1 MGRKNSSFDYR
12 TLAGCI
18 LPKDILRL
26 FDVTGIEEKHAGR
39 SGPDGEEEVI
49 LRISLDEADSRST
62 LGHSLRP
69 NGFTE
74 GCDVTDFPLRGHRVI
89 LRFRRRRWLDAEGHN
104 VVLSRYQ
111 LAAPGTGYSAELAG
125 VLKRCM
131 DTMPVSASSLARY
144 FKINA
149 GNLLRCYKWTLSGFT
164 EWEQTPHADS
174 WVLLERNAG
183 ASLSIGQTELGG
195 SVRTIVSNPEAKGG
209 KGSLVAVIKGSD
221 PDDVDSVLRR
231 IPEER
236 RRGVRE
242 LVIHSPGMRMAAGK
256 EFQGAA
262 IVSAGRSDGD
272 REDILIERM
281 REFMEEIHGIQDL
294 PFFLFRCMGIFG

>member
-131 DTMPVSASSLARY
+131 DTMPVSASSLARC

-149 GNLLRCYKWTLSGFT
+149 GNLSRCYKWTLSGFT

-195 SVRTIVSNPEAKGG
+195 SVRTVVSNVEAKGG
-209 KGSLVAVIKGSD
+209 RGSLVAVIKGSD
-221 PDDVDSVLRR
+221 PDNVKSVLRK
-231 IPEER
+231 IPE
-236 RRGVRE
+236 
-242 LVIHSPGMRMAAGK
+242 
-256 EFQGAA
+256 
-262 IVSAGRSDGD
+262 
-272 REDILIERM
+272 
-281 REFMEEIHGIQDL
+281 
-294 PFFLFRCMGIFG
+294 

>member
-1 MGRKNSSFDYR
+1 MGRKSSSFDYR
-12 TLAGCI
+12 ALAGCI
-18 LPKDILRL
+18 LPKDILRF
-26 FDVTGIEEKHAGR
+26 FDVTGIEEAHAVR
-39 SGPDGEEEVI
+39 SGPDGEEETV
-49 LRISLDEADSRST
+49 LRISLDETDSRRA

-89 LRFRRRRWLDAEGHN
+89 LRFRRRRWLDAEGHS
-104 VVLSRYQ
+104 VVLSNFKP
-111 LAAPGTGYSAELAG
+111 AAPGTGYSAELAG
-125 VLKRCM
+125 ALKRYM

-144 FKINA
+144 FKIDA
-149 GNLLRCYKWTLSGFT
+149 GNLSRCCKGTLSGFAK
-164 EWEQTPHADS
+164 WEQAPHADS

-183 ASLSIGQTELGG
+183 ASLSIGETELGG
-195 SVRTIVSNPEAKGG
+195 SVRTVVSNAEAKGG

-221 PDDVDSVLRR
+221 PDDVESVLRR

-236 RRGVRE
+236 RMGVMEAEAHSGSMR
-242 LVIHSPGMRMAAGK
+242 LVAEKLFP
-256 EFQGAA
+256 GAA
-262 IVSAGRSDGD
+262 IVPTDRSDGASD
-272 REDILIERM
+272 DILIERM

>member
-1 MGRKNSSFDYR
+1 MGRKSSSFDYR

-18 LPKDILRL
+18 LPKDILRF

-39 SGPDGEEEVI
+39 FGPDGEEEVI
-49 LRISLDEADSRST
+49 LRISLDETDSRRT
-62 LGHSLRP
+62 LGHSLKP

-125 VLKRCM
+125 VLKRYM
-131 DTMPVSASSLARY
+131 DTMPVSASSLARH
-144 FKINA
+144 FKIERFNF
-149 GNLLRCYKWTLSGFT
+149 LRCYKECLSGFT
-164 EWEQTPHADS
+164 EWEQAPHADE

-183 ASLSIGQTELGG
+183 LSLSIGETELGG
-195 SVRTIVSNPEAKGG
+195 SVRTIVSNAEAKGG
-209 KGSLVAVIKGSD
+209 KGSLVAVIKGAD
-221 PDDVDSVLRR
+221 PDNVESVLRR

-256 EFQGAA
+256 EFPGAA
-262 IVSAGRSDGD
+262 IVSAGRSDGA

-281 REFMEEIHGIQDL
+281 REFRETIQGIKDL

>member
-125 VLKRCM
+125 VLKR
-131 DTMPVSASSLARY
+131 
-144 FKINA
+144 
-149 GNLLRCYKWTLSGFT
+149 
-164 EWEQTPHADS
+164 
-174 WVLLERNAG
+174 
-183 ASLSIGQTELGG
+183 
-195 SVRTIVSNPEAKGG
+195 
-209 KGSLVAVIKGSD
+209 
-221 PDDVDSVLRR
+221 
-231 IPEER
+231 
-236 RRGVRE
+236 
-242 LVIHSPGMRMAAGK
+242 
-256 EFQGAA
+256 
-262 IVSAGRSDGD
+262 
-272 REDILIERM
+272 
-281 REFMEEIHGIQDL
+281 
-294 PFFLFRCMGIFG
+294 